1 MATFPERTF
10 VIEALTT
17 SVDSRHTRS
26 IKSAAWADS
35 VCSSAALETNRS
47 MLASRSAG
55 SNRSR
60 RVSGAVSSRDIAVI
74 VLA

>member
-1 MATFPERTF
+1 
-10 VIEALTT
+10 
-17 SVDSRHTRS
+17 
-26 IKSAAWADS
+26 
-35 VCSSAALETNRS
+35 

-60 RVSGAVSSRDIAVI
+60 RVSGAVSSRDIVVI